1 MPNALIIVLAVAL
14 VATMVALI
22 ALLRRQ
28 PTAPALDEN
37 MLRKLFT
44 ETMNTASQREGA
56 LDHDRPGA
64 HSAGTNDKLRTG
76 SPSTGSPSTGS
87 PSTGSPSP
95 DSLSASSL
103 GTDGP
108 STDRIELAGE
118 VASPTGTD
126 STASGGSVGSVSS
139 LGSADAVPAA
149 GGQGPAHATAQDHAS
164 LHLLRQEASAAAAE
178 IRRVAADAADSTR
191 ERSLVDAARL
201 RTEAKAEADR
211 TLSEAKVEAD
221 RVRAGIQSEK
231 QRLAQEA
238 LDALSGERAEL
249 AESQQRLRNSAAG
262 VADQQKQLSD
272 EQERIR
278 AERQELGRSRTAA
291 DSRENDLRT
300 QAADLSA
307 KGLAMDERA
316 REIDLQVAVQ
326 QAELARISGL
336 TVPAARAELLAS
348 QEQAVRRDAAFMIRR
363 VEAEAEATAKT
374 RARAIVAEAVQ
385 RVASDQTAQTVVS
398 VVHLPADEVKGRIIG
413 REGRNIRTFETIT
426 GVNVII
432 DDTPEAVLLSCF
444 DPVRREVGRITLQM
458 LIDDGRIHPH
468 RIEEAFER
476 AGDEVDALCRR
487 AAEDAMLDVGIT
499 DLHPELVNLVGRLK
513 YRTSYGQ
520 NVLGHLVE
528 TSHIARIMAAE
539 MGIDP
544 QIVARGAFLHD
555 IGKALTHEAQ
565 GSHAIVGAELARK
578 YGESEEI
585 AHCIEAH
592 HDEVLPGT
600 VEAVLTQAADSCSG
614 GRPGARRESLESYV
628 QRLERIEAIAS
639 AKKGVEKVFAMQA
652 GRELRVM
659 VKPEIVDDLEAHLL
673 AREVAKQIEEELT
686 YPGQVR
692 VTVIRESRATEIAR

>member
-1 MPNALIIVLAVAL
+1 MPNALLVVLALAL
-14 VATMVALI
+14 VAALAVLI
-22 ALLRRQ
+22 VILRRQ
-28 PTAPALDEN
+28 SSTPALDEN
-37 MLRKLFT
+37 AIRRLLT
-44 ETMNTASQREGA
+44 ETIEASGQRDEIARPAADADPATGSTRQAAAPPSQEDRLA
-56 LDHDRPGA
+56 LD
-64 HSAGTNDKLRTG
+64 L
-76 SPSTGSPSTGS
+76 
-87 PSTGSPSP
+87 
-95 DSLSASSL
+95 
-103 GTDGP
+103 
-108 STDRIELAGE
+108 I
-118 VASPTGTD
+118 
-126 STASGGSVGSVSS
+126 
-139 LGSADAVPAA
+139 
-149 GGQGPAHATAQDHAS
+149 
-164 LHLLRQEASAAAAE
+164 RQETAAAAAE
-178 IRRVAADAADSTR
+178 IRKAAADAADAVR
-191 ERSLVDAARL
+191 ERSLAEASRIRAEAKTEADATLQAAR
-201 RTEAKAEADR
+201 AEAAA
-211 TLSEAKVEAD
+211 LH
-221 RVRAGIQSEK
+221 AGIKSERE
-231 QRLAQEA
+231 RLAQEA
-238 LDALSGERAEL
+238 VDALAVERTEL
-249 AESQQRLRNSAAG
+249 EQTHMRLRATAAAL
-262 VADQQKQLSD
+262 ADEQKALAD
-272 EQERIR
+272 EQEHVR
-278 AERQELGRSRTAA
+278 AERQEIGKSRSSV
-291 DSRENDLRT
+291 DSKETDLRQ
-300 QAADLSA
+300 QAAELARKSA
-307 KGLAMDERA
+307 ELDERA
-316 REIDLQVAVQ
+316 QQIDRQLEVQ
-326 QAELARISGL
+326 QAELTRISGL
-336 TVPAARAELLAS
+336 TIPAARAELLAS

-363 VEAEAEATAKT
+363 VESEAEATAKT
-374 RARAIVAEAVQ
+374 RARAIVSEAVQ

-487 AAEDAMLDVGIT
+487 AAEDAMLDVGVT

-513 YRTSYGQ
+513 YRMSYGQ

-578 YGESEEI
+578 YGESEAV

-592 HDEVLPGT
+592 HDEVPPST

-659 VKPEIVDDLEAHLL
+659 VKPEVVDDLEAHVL

>member
-1 MPNALIIVLAVAL
+1 MSNALIVVLALVL
-14 VATMVALI
+14 VAALAALI
-22 ALLRRQ
+22 VILRRQ
-28 PTAPALDEN
+28 TTAPALDEN
-37 MLRKLFT
+37 AIRRLLT
-44 ETMNTASQREGA
+44 ESIDASSQREASGQQA
-56 LDHDRPGA
+56 VANERPGEP
-64 HSAGTNDKLRTG
+64 GTTG
-76 SPSTGSPSTGS
+76 
-87 PSTGSPSP
+87 
-95 DSLSASSL
+95 AEA
-103 GTDGP
+103 GP
-108 STDRIELAGE
+108 SREDRLALELI
-118 VASPTGTD
+118 
-126 STASGGSVGSVSS
+126 
-139 LGSADAVPAA
+139 
-149 GGQGPAHATAQDHAS
+149 
-164 LHLLRQEASAAAAE
+164 RQETAAAAAE
-178 IRRVAADAADSTR
+178 IRKAAADAADAVR
-191 ERSLVDAARL
+191 ERSLSDAARMRAEAKL
-201 RTEAKAEADR
+201 EADQTLATAKAEAAA
-211 TLSEAKVEAD
+211 LH
-221 RVRAGIQSEK
+221 AGIKSER

-238 LDALSGERAEL
+238 LDALAGERADLEQ
-249 AESQQRLRNSAAG
+249 AQQRLRAAAG
-262 VADQQKQLSD
+262 TLADDQKALAA
-272 EQERIR
+272 EQDRIR
-278 AERQELGRSRTAA
+278 VERQELGTSRSAV
-291 DSRENDLRT
+291 DSRESDLRR
-300 QAADLSA
+300 QAAE
-307 KGLAMDERA
+307 LATNAAAMAERA
-316 REIDLQVAVQ
+316 LEIDQQLGIQ
-326 QAELARISGL
+326 QAELTRISGL
-336 TVPAARAELLAS
+336 TIPAARAELLAS

-363 VEAEAEATAKT
+363 VESEAEATAKT
-374 RARAIVAEAVQ
+374 RARAIVSEAVQ

-487 AAEDAMLDVGIT
+487 AAEDAMLDVGVT

-544 QIVARGAFLHD
+544 KIVARGAFLHD

-578 YGESEEI
+578 YGESEAV

-592 HDEVLPGT
+592 HDEVPPAT

-659 VKPEIVDDLEAHLL
+659 VKPEIVDDLEAHVL

>member
-1 MPNALIIVLAVAL
+1 MPNVLIIIVLGLAL
-14 VATMVALI
+14 AAAAAALI
-22 ALLRRQ
+22 VILRRQ
-28 PTAPALDEN
+28 VAAPTLDEN
-37 MLRKLFT
+37 AIRRLLT
-44 ETMNTASQREGA
+44 ETIDAGVQRNVTGRSSALQPVGA
-56 LDHDRPGA
+56 PGA
-64 HSAGTNDKLRTG
+64 
-76 SPSTGSPSTGS
+76 
-87 PSTGSPSP
+87 
-95 DSLSASSL
+95 
-103 GTDGP
+103 
-108 STDRIELAGE
+108 
-118 VASPTGTD
+118 PT
-126 STASGGSVGSVSS
+126 VS
-139 LGSADAVPAA
+139 DAVADERV
-149 GGQGPAHATAQDHAS
+149 T
-164 LHLLRQEASAAAAE
+164 LNLLRQEASAAAEE
-178 IRRVAADAADSTR
+178 IRRVAVEAADSIRERALADAA
-191 ERSLVDAARL
+191 RSRAD
-201 RTEAKAEADR
+201 AKAEADETVDSAR
-211 TLSEAKVEAD
+211 SELDGARQEASA
-221 RVRAGIQSEK
+221 VRGGIQAER

-238 LDALSGERAEL
+238 VDALSAERAEL
-249 AESQQRLRNSAAG
+249 QESQSRMRASSSALVQEQKALAG
-262 VADQQKQLSD
+262 
-272 EQERIR
+272 EQDRIR
-278 AERQELGRSRTAA
+278 TERSELSRSRSAVDDREKEVRRLAA
-291 DSRENDLRT
+291 EVTSR
-300 QAADLSA
+300 SA
-307 KGLAMDERA
+307 VLDERA
-316 REIDLQVAVQ
+316 TEVDRQSGVQ
-326 QAELARISGL
+326 QAELTRISGL
-336 TVPAARAELLAS
+336 TIPAARAELLAS
-348 QEQAVRRDAAFMIRR
+348 QEEAVRRDAAFMIRR
-363 VEAEAEATAKT
+363 VESEAEATAKS
-374 RARAIVAEAVQ
+374 RARVIVAEAVQ

-444 DPVRREVGRITLQM
+444 DPVRREIGRITLQM

-528 TSHIARIMAAE
+528 TSHIAAIMAAE
-539 MGIDP
+539 MGLDP
-544 QIVARGAFLHD
+544 KIVARGAFLHD

-578 YGESEEI
+578 YGESEAV

-592 HDEVLPGT
+592 HDEVPPST

-628 QRLERIEAIAS
+628 QRLERIEAIAG

-659 VKPEIVDDLEAHLL
+659 VKPEIVDDLEAHVL

>member
-1 MPNALIIVLAVAL
+1 MSNALIVVLALVL
-14 VATMVALI
+14 VAALAALI
-22 ALLRRQ
+22 VILRRQ
-28 PTAPALDEN
+28 TTAPALDEN
-37 MLRKLFT
+37 AIRRLLT
-44 ETMNTASQREGA
+44 ESFDASAERDSAGQHAATTHRPGEAIAPGNPAGPTPEDRLA
-56 LDHDRPGA
+56 LDLIRA
-64 HSAGTNDKLRTG
+64 ET
-76 SPSTGSPSTGS
+76 
-87 PSTGSPSP
+87 
-95 DSLSASSL
+95 
-103 GTDGP
+103 
-108 STDRIELAGE
+108 
-118 VASPTGTD
+118 
-126 STASGGSVGSVSS
+126 
-139 LGSADAVPAA
+139 
-149 GGQGPAHATAQDHAS
+149 
-164 LHLLRQEASAAAAE
+164 AAAAD
-178 IRRVAADAADSTR
+178 IRKAAADAADSVR
-191 ERSLVDAARL
+191 ERSLAEAARM
-201 RTEAKAEADR
+201 RAEASAEADK
-211 TLSEAKVEAD
+211 TLEAARAEAAA
-221 RVRAGIQSEK
+221 VQAGIKSER
-231 QRLAQEA
+231 QRMAQEA
-238 LDALSGERAEL
+238 LDALATERTDLQQA
-249 AESQQRLRNSAAG
+249 QQRLRRSASTLME
-262 VADQQKQLSD
+262 DQKALAS
-272 EQERIR
+272 EQERVR
-278 AERQELGRSRTAA
+278 GERQELGTSRSAV
-291 DSRENDLRT
+291 DSREGDLRRL
-300 QAADLSA
+300 AAELAVRSA
-307 KGLAMDERA
+307 AIDERA
-316 REIDLQVAVQ
+316 NEIARQLDIQ
-326 QAELARISGL
+326 QAELTRISGL

-348 QEQAVRRDAAFMIRR
+348 QEKAVRRDAAFMIRR
-363 VEAEAEATAKT
+363 VESEAEATAKSK
-374 RARAIVAEAVQ
+374 ARAIVAEAVQ

-499 DLHPELVNLVGRLK
+499 DLHPELVNLIGRLK

-520 NVLGHLVE
+520 NVLGHLME

-544 QIVARGAFLHD
+544 KIVARGAFLHD

-578 YGESEEI
+578 YGESDAV

-592 HDEVLPGT
+592 HDEVPPST

-628 QRLERIEAIAS
+628 QRLERIEAIAG

-659 VKPEIVDDLEAHLL
+659 VKPEVVDDLEAHVL